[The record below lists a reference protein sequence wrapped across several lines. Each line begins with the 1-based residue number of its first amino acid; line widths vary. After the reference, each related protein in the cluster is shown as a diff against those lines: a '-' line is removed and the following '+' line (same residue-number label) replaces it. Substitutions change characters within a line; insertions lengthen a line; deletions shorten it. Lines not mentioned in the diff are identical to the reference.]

1 MKNVKP
7 DFQTCSKRTGDF
19 QVVYF
24 TESDENI
31 LEIPKADPVF
41 SFKEAYP
48 IIFRFFFMIQPTL
61 DLMNQPLLNTDK
73 LTTAA
78 DVFTFKEKETKKNKI
93 PFLVNAILELIHRG
107 NKNLVPVRKDSKL
120 ESI

>member
-1 MKNVKP
+1 MIV
-7 DFQTCSKRTGDF
+7 RTNLKL
-19 QVVYF
+19 
-24 TESDENI
+24 T
-31 LEIPKADPVF
+31 
-41 SFKEAYP
+41 
-48 IIFRFFFMIQPTL
+48 
-61 DLMNQPLLNTDK
+61 LLNTKK

>member
-1 MKNVKP
+1 
-7 DFQTCSKRTGDF
+7 
-19 QVVYF
+19 
-24 TESDENI
+24 
-31 LEIPKADPVF
+31 
-41 SFKEAYP
+41 
-48 IIFRFFFMIQPTL
+48 MIQSTL